1 MTQNG
6 DKCRF
11 GKGDFSKEFS
21 YAALTCL
28 GPDAPFV
35 VLYDTVVSKRKSVLE
50 SILLACIYVFF
61 VVDLL
66 YLFITFYLFI

>member
-50 SILLACIYVFF
+50 SILLACIYVIHFAADIFMFF
-61 VVDLL
+61 LL
-66 YLFITFYLFI
+66 